1 MAWQRK
7 QYSSEFKLKVVLE
20 SLQRDTTLEE
30 VCRKFE
36 VSSSMVRRWR
46 QAFQQRGAEV
56 KASQRAPANRA
67 KQQGYEPGE
76 SPDDLKKRIGE
87 LTVQNEL
94 LKKSLGLLGK

>member
-1 MAWQRK
+1 MIEK
-7 QYSSEFKLKVVLE
+7 K
-20 SLQRDTTLEE
+20 
-30 VCRKFE
+30 
-36 VSSSMVRRWR
+36 
-46 QAFQQRGAEV
+46 AEV